1 MIEQQ
6 IDLQTVSAQN
16 FGVKMRSDA
25 SLHFI
30 PTDGGT
36 KAVLTDVLN
45 ATIATFN
52 GIDGDWQAY
61 DISEDYGEPRRIFA
75 ARDAEHF
82 DDVSAIFEIGALN
95 DLANLDDHIRDIDY
109 YFCEFRDAAN
119 VKIVGLKKAAQ
130 FKTTLA
136 ARNKLARL
144 VNDTLQ
150 IIEENVV
157 KIDPLFDALI
167 TDQNVFILKPRAV
180 EYIAD
185 MVTHV
190 AGAATEKVRVIHDN
204 IAFLDLSRIEGKISS
219 HPKMARMAASIA
231 ARDDLGKFQREK
243 IVSLATQHGIVFKE
257 VDGRL
262 QCRVTDEAKLLEI
275 LDARRYHLDLAND
288 GGDPYRASARQRVA
302 N

>member
-6 IDLQTVSAQN
+6 IDLQTVTAQN

-36 KAVLTDVLN
+36 KAVLRDVLN
-45 ATIATFN
+45 STVGAFN
-52 GIDGDWQAY
+52 AIDGDWQAY

-82 DDVSAIFEIGALN
+82 DDVSAIFDIGALN

-119 VKIVGLKKAAQ
+119 AKIVGVKKAVQ

-167 TDQNVFILKPRAV
+167 TDQNIFILKPRAV

-190 AGAATEKVRVIHDN
+190 AGAATEKVRHIHDN
-204 IAFLDLSRIEGKISS
+204 IAFLDLSRIEEKISS

-231 ARDDLGKFQREK
+231 ARDDLAEFQQDK
-243 IVSLATQHGIVFKE
+243 IVALATQHGVVFKE
-257 VDGRL
+257 IDGRL
-262 QCRVTDEAKLLEI
+262 QCRVSAVSTNGTDLRL
-275 LDARRYHLDLAND
+275 
-288 GGDPYRASARQRVA
+288 
-302 N
+302 

>member
-6 IDLQTVSAQN
+6 IDLQTVAAQN

-30 PTDGGT
+30 PTDVGT

-45 ATIATFN
+45 ATVGAFN

-61 DISEDYGEPRRIFA
+61 DISEDYGEPRRIFV
-75 ARDAEHF
+75 ARNAEHF
-82 DDVSAIFEIGALN
+82 GDVSAIFDIGALN

-119 VKIVGLKKAAQ
+119 AKIVGVKKAAQ

-157 KIDPLFDALI
+157 KIDPIFDALI
-167 TDQNVFILKPRAV
+167 TDQHIFILKPRAI

-185 MVTHV
+185 MVTRV
-190 AGAATEKVRVIHDN
+190 AGAATEKVRHIHDN
-204 IAFLDLSRIEGKISS
+204 IVFLDLSRIEEKISS

-231 ARDDLGKFQREK
+231 ARDDLGEFQQEK
-243 IVSLATQHGIVFKE
+243 IVALATQHGVVFKE

>member
-6 IDLQTVSAQN
+6 IDLATVTAQN

-30 PTDGGT
+30 PTDAGT

-45 ATIATFN
+45 GTIAVLN
-52 GIDGDWQAY
+52 GINGEWQTY
-61 DISEDYGEPRRIFA
+61 DISEDYGEPRRIFVE
-75 ARDAEHF
+75 RDAENF
-82 DDVSAIFEIGALN
+82 EDVSAIFDIGVLN
-95 DLANLDDHIRDIDY
+95 DLANLDEHVRDIDF
-109 YFCEFRDAAN
+109 YFCEFRDAAGA
-119 VKIVGLKKAAQ
+119 KIVGIKKAAQ

-157 KIDPLFDALI
+157 KIDPLFDALV
-167 TDQNVFILKPRAV
+167 TDQHIFILKPRAV

-185 MVTHV
+185 MVTRV
-190 AGAATEKVRVIHDN
+190 AGAAVEKVRHIHDN
-204 IAFLDLSRIEGKISS
+204 ITFLDLSRIEEKISG
-219 HPKMARMAASIA
+219 HPQMARMAASIA
-231 ARDDLGKFQREK
+231 ARDDLGEFQQEK

-288 GGDPYRASARQRVA
+288 GGDPYRASARQRVSD
-302 N
+302 

>member
-1 MIEQQ
+1 M
-6 IDLQTVSAQN
+6 T
-16 FGVKMRSDA
+16 MRPG
-25 SLHFI
+25 HHRNY
-30 PTDGGT
+30 TT
-36 KAVLTDVLN
+36 LTDV
-45 ATIATFN
+45 T
-52 GIDGDWQAY
+52 

-82 DDVSAIFEIGALN
+82 GDVSAIFDIGALN

-119 VKIVGLKKAAQ
+119 AKIVGVKKAVQ

-167 TDQNVFILKPRAV
+167 TDQNIFILKPRAV

-190 AGAATEKVRVIHDN
+190 AGAATEKVRHIHDN
-204 IAFLDLSRIEGKISS
+204 IAFLDLSRIEEKISS

-231 ARDDLGKFQREK
+231 ARDDLAEFQQDK
-243 IVSLATQHGIVFKE
+243 IVALATQHGVVFKE
-257 VDGRL
+257 IDGRL
-262 QCRVTDEAKLLEI
+262 QCRVSDEAKLLEI

-288 GGDPYRASARQRVA
+288 GGDPYRASARQRVSG
-302 N
+302 

>member
-6 IDLQTVSAQN
+6 IDLQTVAAQN
-16 FGVKMRSDA
+16 FGVRMRSDA

-30 PTDGGT
+30 ATDVGT
-36 KAVLTDVLN
+36 KAVLTDVLS
-45 ATIATFN
+45 ATVGAFD

-82 DDVSAIFEIGALN
+82 GDVSAIFDIGALN

-119 VKIVGLKKAAQ
+119 AKIVGVKKAVQ

-144 VNDTLQ
+144 INDTLQ

-167 TDQNVFILKPRAV
+167 TDQNIFILKPRAV

-190 AGAATEKVRVIHDN
+190 AGAATEKVRHIHDN
-204 IAFLDLSRIEGKISS
+204 IAFLDLSRIEEKISS

-231 ARDDLGKFQREK
+231 ARDDLGEFQQEK
-243 IVSLATQHGIVFKE
+243 IVSLATQHGVVFKE

-262 QCRVTDEAKLLEI
+262 QCRVADEAKLLEI

-288 GGDPYRASARQRVA
+288 GGDPYRASARQRVSG
-302 N
+302 

>member
-6 IDLQTVSAQN
+6 IDLQTVAAQN

-30 PTDGGT
+30 PTDIGT
-36 KAVLTDVLN
+36 KAVLTDVLS
-45 ATIATFN
+45 ATVGAFN
-52 GIDGDWQAY
+52 GIEGDWQAY

-82 DDVSAIFEIGALN
+82 GDVSAIFDIGALN

-119 VKIVGLKKAAQ
+119 AKIVGVKKAAQ

-136 ARNKLARL
+136 ARHKLARL

-157 KIDPLFDALI
+157 KIDPIFDALI
-167 TDQNVFILKPRAV
+167 TDQNIFILKPRAV

-190 AGAATEKVRVIHDN
+190 AGAATEKVRHIHDN
-204 IAFLDLSRIEGKISS
+204 IAFLDLSRIEEKISS

-231 ARDDLGKFQREK
+231 ARDDLGEFQQEK

-262 QCRVTDEAKLLEI
+262 QCRVADEAKLLEI

-288 GGDPYRASARQRVA
+288 GGDPYRASARQRVSG
-302 N
+302 

>member
-6 IDLQTVSAQN
+6 IDLQTVTAQN

-36 KAVLTDVLN
+36 KAVLRDVLN
-45 ATIATFN
+45 STVGAFN
-52 GIDGDWQAY
+52 AIDGDWQAY

-82 DDVSAIFEIGALN
+82 DDVSAIFDIGALN

-119 VKIVGLKKAAQ
+119 AKIVGVKKAVQ

-167 TDQNVFILKPRAV
+167 TDQNIFILKPRAV

-190 AGAATEKVRVIHDN
+190 AGAATEKVRHIHDN
-204 IAFLDLSRIEGKISS
+204 IAFLDLSRIEEKISS

-231 ARDDLGKFQREK
+231 ARDDLAEFQQDK
-243 IVSLATQHGIVFKE
+243 IVALATQHGVVFKE
-257 VDGRL
+257 IDGRL
-262 QCRVTDEAKLLEI
+262 QCRVSDEAKLLEI

-288 GGDPYRASARQRVA
+288 GGDPYRASARQRVSG
-302 N
+302 

>member
-6 IDLQTVSAQN
+6 IDLQTVTAQN

-36 KAVLTDVLN
+36 KAVLRDVLN
-45 ATIATFN
+45 STVGAFN
-52 GIDGDWQAY
+52 AIDGDWQAY

-82 DDVSAIFEIGALN
+82 DDVSAIFDIGALN
-95 DLANLDDHIRDIDY
+95 DLANLDDQIRDIDY

-119 VKIVGLKKAAQ
+119 AKIVGVKKAVQ

-167 TDQNVFILKPRAV
+167 TEQNIFILKPRAV

-190 AGAATEKVRVIHDN
+190 AGAATEKVRHIHDS
-204 IAFLDLSRIEGKISS
+204 IAFLDLSRIEEKISS

-231 ARDDLGKFQREK
+231 ARDDLAEFQQDK
-243 IVSLATQHGIVFKE
+243 IVALATQHGVVFKE
-257 VDGRL
+257 IDGRL
-262 QCRVTDEAKLLEI
+262 QCRVSDEAKLLEI

-288 GGDPYRASARQRVA
+288 GGDPYRASARQRVSG
-302 N
+302 

>member
-1 MIEQQ
+1 MIEQE
-6 IDLQTVSAQN
+6 IDLASVTAHN

-30 PTDGGT
+30 PTDAGT
-36 KAVLTDVLN
+36 KTVLTDVLH
-45 ATIATFN
+45 ATIDTFN
-52 GIDGDWQAY
+52 GIYGDWQGY
-61 DISEDYGEPRRIFA
+61 DISEDYGEPRRIFS
-75 ARDAEHF
+75 ARNAEHF
-82 DDVSAIFEIGALN
+82 GDVSAIFDIGALN
-95 DLANLDDHIRDIDY
+95 DLANLDEHIRDIDY
-109 YFCEFRDAAN
+109 YFCEFRDEAN
-119 VKIVGLKKAAQ
+119 AKIVGVKKAAQ

-157 KIDPLFDALI
+157 KIDPIFDALI
-167 TDQNVFILKPRAV
+167 TDQHIFILKPRAI

-190 AGAATEKVRVIHDN
+190 AGAATEKVRHIHDS
-204 IAFLDLSRIEGKISS
+204 IAFLDLSRIEEKISS

-231 ARDDLGKFQREK
+231 ARDDLSEFQQAK
-243 IVSLATQHGIVFKE
+243 IVSLATQHGIVFRE
-257 VDGRL
+257 VGGRL

-288 GGDPYRASARQRVA
+288 GGDPYRASARQRVSD
-302 N
+302 

>member
-6 IDLQTVSAQN
+6 IDLQAVAAQN

-30 PTDGGT
+30 PTDRGT

-45 ATIATFN
+45 ATVGAFN
-52 GIDGDWQAY
+52 RIDGDWQAY

-82 DDVSAIFEIGALN
+82 GDVSAIFDIGALN

-109 YFCEFRDAAN
+109 YFCEFRDATN
-119 VKIVGLKKAAQ
+119 VKIVGVKKAVQ

-167 TDQNVFILKPRAV
+167 TDQNIYILKPRAV

-190 AGAATEKVRVIHDN
+190 AGAATEKVRHIHDN
-204 IAFLDLSRIEGKISS
+204 IAFLDLSRIEEKISS

-231 ARDDLGKFQREK
+231 ARDDLGEFQQEK

-262 QCRVTDEAKLLEI
+262 QCRVADEAKLLEI

-288 GGDPYRASARQRVA
+288 GGDPYRASARQRVSG
-302 N
+302 

>member
-6 IDLQTVSAQN
+6 IDLQTVTAQN

-36 KAVLTDVLN
+36 RAVLADVLS
-45 ATIATFN
+45 ATVGAFN
-52 GIDGDWQAY
+52 RIEGDWQAY
-61 DISEDYGEPRRIFA
+61 DISEDYGEARRIFA
-75 ARDAEHF
+75 PRDAEHF
-82 DDVSAIFEIGALN
+82 GDVSAIFDIGALN
-95 DLANLDDHIRDIDY
+95 DLANLDEHIHDIDY

-119 VKIVGLKKAAQ
+119 TKIVGVKKAAQ

-150 IIEENVV
+150 MIEENVV

-167 TDQNVFILKPRAV
+167 TDQHIFILKPRAI

-190 AGAATEKVRVIHDN
+190 AGAATEKVRHIHDH
-204 IAFLDLSRIEGKISS
+204 ITFLDLSRIEAKIAS

-231 ARDDLGKFQREK
+231 ARDDLGEFQQEK
-243 IVSLATQHGIVFKE
+243 IVSLATQHGVVFKE

-262 QCRVTDEAKLLEI
+262 QCRVADEAKLLEI

-288 GGDPYRASARQRVA
+288 GGDPYRASARQRVSG
-302 N
+302 